1 MRRAARKATVAPAR
15 KVATKAV
22 PMEVAQLADEGGFI
36 GGVALTM
43 CAITLLVRPRM
54 PVECSKGS
62 A

>member
-1 MRRAARKATVAPAR
+1 VAPAR

-43 CAITLLVRPRM
+43 CAITLLVSPRTP
-54 PVECSKGS
+54 PVDAAAACNV